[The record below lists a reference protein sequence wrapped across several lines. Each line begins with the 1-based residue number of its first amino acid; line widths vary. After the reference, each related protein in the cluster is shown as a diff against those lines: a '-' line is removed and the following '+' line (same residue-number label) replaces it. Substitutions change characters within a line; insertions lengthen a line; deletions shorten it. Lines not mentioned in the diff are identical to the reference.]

1 VDHVRRQFGEPHFCF
16 PRDLTQEAFE
26 YDEVQECCNINP
38 TSFAVLEKIFE
49 FHLPLGRDGTVRSDS
64 FDEKNLIPVF
74 VKEDNVRQL
83 SMI

>member
-1 VDHVRRQFGEPHFCF
+1 MDHVRRQFGDPHFRF

-26 YDEVQECCNINP
+26 CDKVQERCNVNP

-64 FDEKNLIPVF
+64 FDKKNPIPVF